1 MYETCIV
8 TEDPEKCKRRSEGV
22 NLRRKQKRWTHQ
34 KRKNEEHKTEEEIM
48 KWEIKQENEN
58 KKAIESEEKYK
69 SDSEDLM
76 SGRGL
81 ILLSWLNS

>member
-34 KRKNEEHKTEEEIM
+34 KRKNEEHKTEGDYEM
-48 KWEIKQENEN
+48 RN
-58 KKAIESEEKYK
+58 KTGEWK
-69 SDSEDLM
+69 
-76 SGRGL
+76 
-81 ILLSWLNS
+81 